1 MIAIKITEGWS
12 ERIPVR
18 LYRDGV
24 PFNYPSYGFTF
35 AGLVIHDKNGS
46 EVSLQGTSGE
56 AAPSTGD
63 VYYDPDPGGEFLNV
77 LEPYRVRAHLT
88 KAGRDAYVPNDA
100 GLPMRVSKI

>member
-18 LYRDGV
+18 LYRNGV
-24 PFNYPSYGFTF
+24 PFDYGSYGFTF
-35 AGLVIHDKNGS
+35 DGLVVHDKNGAQ
-46 EVSLQGTSGE
+46 VTLGGTSGE
-56 AAPSTGD
+56 LSATTGD
-63 VYYDPDPGGEFLNV
+63 VYYDPVPGGEFLNV
-77 LEPYRVRAHLT
+77 LEPYRVRAKLT